1 MFVVVF
7 FLILTLFLNFPTAAA
22 YFTDLGG
29 RSTPVAMIDLSYRFL
44 LADNSSSGVLSDVAS
59 KNTTS
64 PHLVSRS
71 VANQQHGSYMRLKIL
86 RRKPIGG
93 MRVKLIFDPEAQFTF
108 NVNGNRILSIYVAI
122 VDKEAKTSVNTFIV

>member
-1 MFVVVF
+1 M
-7 FLILTLFLNFPTAAA
+7 LFLNFPTAAA
-22 YFTDLGG
+22 CFTDLGG

-44 LADNSSSGVLSDVAS
+44 LADNSFPCVLSDVAS

-71 VANQQHGSYMRLKIL
+71 VANQQHGSFKRLKKI
-86 RRKPIGG
+86 RRTSIGG
-93 MRVKLIFDPEAQFTF
+93 VQVKLIFDPDAPFTF

-122 VDKEAKTSVNTFIV
+122 VDKEVKTSVNTFMVESFLST